1 MYYMYFVGMEV
12 CTHRSQKGALD
23 CPELDLQIGVNCHD
37 GARNQPDLW
46 KE

>member
-1 MYYMYFVGMEV
+1 MYYVHFVDMEV

-23 CPELDLQIGVNCHD
+23 RLELDLQIGVNCHV